1 MSPVASGQAVTI
13 SMEDDLPSMSV
24 ASTTTT
30 SSGPVIVIGSMER
43 MNEYQSLVGG
53 LRSQGLDVRSEMVDR
68 LLQGGEFAECSDAE
82 EDLLDA
88 DGM

>member
-13 SMEDDLPSMSV
+13 SMDDDLPSMSV
-24 ASTTTT
+24 ASTTAT

-68 LLQGGEFAECSDAE
+68 LLQGGECADAE
-82 EDLLDA
+82 EVLF
-88 DGM
+88 GS